1 MKFGEEVE
9 RIIQL
14 QVTVATVNVS
24 IIVALHKVRN
34 RVDVGIVHE
43 TDTVAAT
50 LAVRLGV
57 LIEPVEKHGVSGIA
71 AYDRD
76 IAVDRLGRVVRNR
89 LINSA
94 FCTEMVAYVI
104 TFHIK
109 ADTKM
114 VIEELGCEVETGHHA
129 VHLGSLDNT
138 V

>member
-76 IAVDRLGRVVRNR
+76 IAVDRLGRGYTKSPHKLCFLHRNGCVRNN
-89 LINSA
+89 LS
-94 FCTEMVAYVI
+94 
-104 TFHIK
+104 H
-109 ADTKM
+109 
-114 VIEELGCEVETGHHA
+114 
-129 VHLGSLDNT
+129 
-138 V
+138 